1 MEKVKEYAQKLFQGE
16 TIVNKRD
23 LWFVGGICL
32 LAGIVY
38 GLLLAPWTHG
48 VTIGCNNGCNNGNGG
63 CCGDGSEDEEE
74 CGSKSCCK

>member
-1 MEKVKEYAQKLFQGE
+1 MKKGKELATKLFTGE

-38 GLLLAPWTHG
+38 GLLLAPWTKG
-48 VTIGCNNGCNNGNGG
+48 VTIGCNNGNGWNG
-63 CCGDGSEDEEE
+63 CCGGEGCSGDGEKENE
-74 CGSKSCCK
+74 